1 MSAFSS
7 VKANTEFEL
16 KFTAPA
22 ALLLG
27 VAELIANKT
36 AVYVQLG
43 ANLAAARRAIENLS
57 GDEAHVLVPGGA
69 LAEDIWTKATSAMTR
84 LWDQHNPK
92 EVVPGS
98 EPLGLR
104 RMEREE
110 VL

>member
-43 ANLAAARRAIENLS
+43 ANLAGARVLS
-57 GDEAHVLVPGGA
+57 RTYPGTRRTFPGP
-69 LAEDIWTKATSAMTR
+69 AEPSRKTSG
-84 LWDQHNPK
+84 PK
-92 EVVPGS
+92 PS
-98 EPLGLR
+98 PQ
-104 RMEREE
+104 
-110 VL
+110 

>member
-7 VKANTEFEL
+7 AKANTEFEL

-27 VAELIANKT
+27 VAEPIANKT

-57 GDEAHVLVPGGA
+57 GGEAHVPGPGGA
-69 LAEDIWTKATSAMTR
+69 LAEDIWTEAISAMTKLDR
-84 LWDQHNPK
+84 AQT
-92 EVVPGS
+92 PG
-98 EPLGLR
+98 GR
-104 RMEREE
+104 AW
-110 VL
+110 V